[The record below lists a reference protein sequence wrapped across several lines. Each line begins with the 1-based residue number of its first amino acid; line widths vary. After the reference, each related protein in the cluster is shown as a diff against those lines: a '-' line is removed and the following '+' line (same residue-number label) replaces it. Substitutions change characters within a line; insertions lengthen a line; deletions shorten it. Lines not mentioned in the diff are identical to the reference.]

1 MSPVTMNSAGLRTAV
16 EVDLKGEGKIL
27 RMMNA
32 QANADR
38 RQGNVTR
45 LSAAP
50 RVLRRS
56 VNATHSHT

>member
-1 MSPVTMNSAGLRTAV
+1 MSPATLSTTGLRTAV
-16 EVDLKGEGKIL
+16 EVDLKDEGKML

-32 QANADR
+32 RANADR

-45 LSAAP
+45 TSAAP

-56 VNATHSHT
+56 IGDGHANA